1 MIENINVPEWD
12 ILTAFGL
19 PLNSRTSDS
28 LIPDYK
34 TVFDNMIFASRYLA
48 GSASKDRYYESFK
61 ALLVSLRI
69 HYPTE
74 FSKIEKA
81 SGLNLSESFHLD
93 VITGRDI
100 KLRNI
105 SLALISSYFK
115 TIR

>member
-1 MIENINVPEWD
+1 MIDNNNVPEWD

-19 PLNSRTSDS
+19 PLNSRNEEGF
-28 LIPDYK
+28 IPDYK
-34 TVFDNMIFASRYLA
+34 TVFDNMIIASRYLA
-48 GSASKDRYYESFK
+48 GAASKDRYYESFK
-61 ALLVSLRI
+61 ALLISLRI

-93 VITGRDI
+93 EITGREI

-105 SLALISSYFK
+105 SLALISSYYK